1 MAAQAAERVNRCIQ
15 LHQSGQPLFYTGL
28 TERLSHD
35 LGRQMASTWAD
46 FILVEFEH
54 YSLDTR
60 ALTDFMYG
68 LSDGGPTNSGHRTPT
83 VLCTLPAN
91 GMTATEVEANSWQIR
106 HILSSGVH
114 GIVLCHARSAEATR
128 AFVNACRYPTA
139 LLGRDAGLS
148 EGTRGLG
155 GQFAAAEIWGVS
167 PDEYIRRAEPWPL
180 NPDGELLLGVKIEDR
195 DGAARAH
202 EIASTPGLFFG
213 EWGPGDMSLSHGHIG
228 GHDPPYRADVDH
240 ARQAVQKACSESD
253 LAFLCSWN
261 DPAMSVEARAQH
273 LLHTVG
279 ATIIS
284 GEEAL
289 AQAGRNITGR
299 QMPV

>member
-106 HILSSGVH
+106 HILSTGVH

-139 LLGRDAGLS
+139 LLGRDAGLT

-155 GQFAAAEIWGVS
+155 GQFAAAEIWGIP
-167 PDEYIRRAEPWPL
+167 PDEYIRRADPWPL
-180 NPDGELLLGVKIEDR
+180 NPNGELLLGVKIEDR
-195 DGAARAH
+195 EGAAIAT

-213 EWGPGDMSLSHGHIG
+213 EWGPGDMSLSHGRIG
-228 GHDPPYRADVDH
+228 GHDPPYSTDVDN
-240 ARQAVQKACSESD
+240 ARQSVQDACNEAG

-261 DPAMSVEARAQH
+261 DPAMTVEARALH
-273 LLHTVG
+273 LLQTLG
-279 ATIIS
+279 ATLIS
-284 GEEAL
+284 GEEEL
-289 AQAGRNITGR
+289 AQIGRKITAR
-299 QMPV
+299 RMPV